1 MMRGVRASLFFF
13 KKEPISNEK
22 SLSPMLRGSR
32 SSITLTLRFEAL
44 GPSEQRTGYIG
55 GWALSSCRHRDMHAW
70 ACVLVFLS
78 QRLSTRQA
86 EVTRRKL
93 VLFICMCP
101 FFFCRLSR
109 MHTVPSTS
117 QGNMLSHNTPP
128 PPLHRLCQDSGGG
141 RWRGVATCKGMKKNQ
156 EAS

>member
-1 MMRGVRASLFFF
+1 MPLCFFF

-93 VLFICMCP
+93 VLFACVL
-101 FFFCRLSR
+101 FFSVVFHAC
-109 MHTVPSTS
+109 TQS
-117 QGNMLSHNTPP
+117 QARVKETCCLTTPL
-128 PPLHRLCQDSGGG
+128 PPLYIGCVKIVEEGGG
-141 RWRGVATCKGMKKNQ
+141 GG
-156 EAS
+156 